1 MSLPQTGPASSPN
14 SSKLVRVTR
23 RRPCAVC
30 GRASWCSYFDDGR
43 GAVCMRVRSE
53 RATRDGK
60 GWIHNFRAAGES
72 PPRAAPDA
80 LTSAPTDECER
91 ADVERRHAAYSSL
104 LSRLTL
110 ARSHLD
116 GLTARGLPAEQISR
130 LGYRSAPGEASATS
144 AARSL
149 SNSFDL
155 RGVPGFYLEGGG
167 WRLAKMP
174 PGFIVP
180 YRDERGRVEALQIRR
195 SPHAGPGKYL
205 WLSSKGK
212 PLGSSSGSPA
222 HFAGPDLLRAADEVL
237 LTEGALKADVVAHL
251 TRSPVVAAA
260 GVSNFPADFAAR
272 LRESFP
278 SLRRAIVAFDR
289 DLFGKAEVMAALERL
304 AAQLARAGLRVRV
317 RTWPPPAKGY
327 DDFLLSR
334 LGSEG
339 RAA

>member
-1 MSLPQTGPASSPN
+1 MSLPQSRQSSSPN

-60 GWIHNFRAAGES
+60 GWIHVFNVAGTSPARGTPAATTE
-72 PPRAAPDA
+72 
-80 LTSAPTDECER
+80 ECER
-91 ADVERRHAAYSSL
+91 ADVGRRHAAYSSL

-110 ARSHLD
+110 SRAHLEA
-116 GLTARGLPAEQISR
+116 LTSRGLGVEEIAR
-130 LGYRSAPGEASATS
+130 LGYGSTPGEALAAA

-149 SNSFDL
+149 SNALDL
-155 RGVPGFYLEGGG
+155 RGVPGFYSRDEG
-167 WRLAKMP
+167 WSLAKMP
-174 PGFIVP
+174 PGFLVP

-195 SPHAGPGKYL
+195 SPHDGPGKYL

-212 PLGSSSGSPA
+212 PSGSSSGSPA
-222 HFAGPDLLRAADEVL
+222 HFARPDLLAGRDEVL
-237 LTEGALKADVVAHL
+237 ITEGALKADVVSYL

-260 GVSNFPADFAAR
+260 GVSNFPAYFAAR

-289 DLFGKAEVMAALERL
+289 DLFEKPEVMAALERL
-304 AAQLARAGLRVRV
+304 AAQLARARLRVRV

-327 DDFLLSR
+327 DDFLLSQVA
-334 LGSEG
+334 SEG